1 MTDLNNITVT
11 TLEDGMVSL
20 LVDQQPISEKY
31 GMKFDASIVDD
42 IQALENGQKLKLFD
56 QFIFSH
62 TDLNFEHHY
71 SYITGIYKQAE
82 DYAVYKNFVYRILVD
97 GQAPV
102 EHVITKQGQPMSA
115 EDVREFIQAH
125 IQKSLTDYTDL
136 KYAY

>member
-56 QFIFSH
+56 QFVFSH
-62 TDLNFEHHY
+62 TDLNFEHSYHY
-71 SYITGIYKQAE
+71 VTGIEKLDDRYQVAKH
-82 DYAVYKNFVYRILVD
+82 FVYRIKIED
-97 GQAPV
+97 QPEI
-102 EHVITKQGQPMSA
+102 EHVISNQGKAMTA
-115 EDVREFIQAH
+115 EDVRTFIQAH
-125 IQKSLTDYTDL
+125 VQKSLSDYTDL
-136 KYAY
+136 NYAY

>member
-56 QFIFSH
+56 QFVFSH
-62 TDLNFEHHY
+62 TDLNFEHSYHY
-71 SYITGIYKQAE
+71 VTGIEKLDDRYQVAKH
-82 DYAVYKNFVYRILVD
+82 FVYRIKIE
-97 GQAPV
+97 GQPEI
-102 EHVITKQGQPMSA
+102 EHVIRNQGKAMTA
-115 EDVREFIQAH
+115 EDVRTFIQAH
-125 IQKSLTDYTDL
+125 VQKSLSDYTDL
-136 KYAY
+136 NYAY

>member
-56 QFIFSH
+56 QFVFSH
-62 TDLNFEHHY
+62 TDLNFEHSYHY
-71 SYITGIYKQAE
+71 VTGIEKLDDRYQVAKH
-82 DYAVYKNFVYRILVD
+82 FVYRIKIE
-97 GQAPV
+97 GQPEI
-102 EHVITKQGQPMSA
+102 EHVISNQGKAMTA
-115 EDVREFIQAH
+115 EDVRTFIQAH
-125 IQKSLTDYTDL
+125 LQKSLSDYTDL
-136 KYAY
+136 NYAY

>member
-56 QFIFSH
+56 QFVFSH
-62 TDLNFEHHY
+62 TDLNFEHSYHY
-71 SYITGIYKQAE
+71 VTGIEKLDDRYQVAKH
-82 DYAVYKNFVYRILVD
+82 FVYRIKIE
-97 GQAPV
+97 GQPEI
-102 EHVITKQGQPMSA
+102 EHVISNQGKAMTA
-115 EDVREFIQAH
+115 EDVRTFIQVH
-125 IQKSLTDYTDL
+125 VQKSLSDYTDL
-136 KYAY
+136 NYAY

>member
-56 QFIFSH
+56 QFVFSH
-62 TDLNFEHHY
+62 TDLNFEH
-71 SYITGIYKQAE
+71 SYYYVTGIEKLDDRYQVAKH
-82 DYAVYKNFVYRILVD
+82 FVYRIKIE
-97 GQAPV
+97 GQPEI
-102 EHVITKQGQPMSA
+102 EHVISNQGKAMTA
-115 EDVREFIQAH
+115 EDVRTFIQAH
-125 IQKSLTDYTDL
+125 VQKSLSDYTDL
-136 KYAY
+136 NYAY

>member
-71 SYITGIYKQAE
+71 SYVTGIYKQAE

>member
-56 QFIFSH
+56 QFVFSH
-62 TDLNFEHHY
+62 TDLNFEHSYHY
-71 SYITGIYKQAE
+71 VTGIEKLDDRYQVAKH
-82 DYAVYKNFVYRILVD
+82 FVYRIKIE
-97 GQAPV
+97 GQPEI
-102 EHVITKQGQPMSA
+102 EHVISNQGKAMTA
-115 EDVREFIQAH
+115 EDVRTFIQAH
-125 IQKSLTDYTDL
+125 VQKSLSDYTDL
-136 KYAY
+136 NYAY